1 MTKLLQFLFVIQH
14 DYRDAAQETRAR
26 ILLPLI
32 SLMAI
37 LVTNFGVYLT
47 VSSLVGISDPSDAI
61 EYSTVVIPLLIAW
74 MAGAVWLTQRGHL
87 QIATAMITLFL
98 TLIAV
103 NSLATNGITPGAVM
117 TVPLLLTFIGLAYG
131 SWGTILIL
139 LLSWIGLPLIAR
151 LQADG
156 ALVAAEAPY
165 DDLLREALLSAQMLT
180 LTALLLWLFTW
191 NLQRT
196 LNRATRIAAQ
206 TRATASTGQAIA
218 RILNM
223 EELLASAVDLIRD
236 RFAYYHVQMFLL
248 DDAGEH
254 ANLAASTGN
263 IGQRLLAQGFRI
275 PVGSHTIVGEAADT
289 GTVQTVAD
297 ITQTNYQHPDQLPN
311 TRAELA
317 LPLIIGEDVTGILD
331 IQSTRAN
338 AFGEEDIEAMRIIAN
353 QVTQA
358 LNNARLFEAQQRS
371 LLQNRR
377 LFIESET
384 NLREIERLNR
394 QLTAHSWQEYM
405 LERSADRLSIRLIGD
420 QLDTGVSEWTP
431 IMKQAYDRQR
441 TMSKKDNGVH
451 TLAVPITIRGE
462 TIGVVEVKLSSDQN
476 PTEARNMLQAVIDRM
491 AFSLENARL
500 FEQAHLSAER
510 EQQINQVSAQLQGMT
525 NIDDVLMTAV
535 QTLGEVLQAES
546 GTIRLAG
553 RDTIAAVAE
562 SPVDKRR
569 TQPISRPADLD
580 STTTARN
587 TAQDEE

>member
-1 MTKLLQFLFVIQH
+1 MTKLLQHLFVVQH
-14 DYRDAAQETRAR
+14 DYRSATQETRAR

-37 LVTNFGVYLT
+37 LAMFFGVY
-47 VSSLVGISDPSDAI
+47 VAISDLVGIDNPS
-61 EYSTVVIPLLIAW
+61 STLELSAMIAPPLFAW
-74 MAGAVWLTQRGHL
+74 MVGAIWFTQHGHL
-87 QIATAMITLFL
+87 QIGAAMMTAFL
-98 TLIAV
+98 ALTVIYSLI
-103 NSLATNGITPGAVM
+103 TNGITPHAVL
-117 TVPLLLTFIGLAYG
+117 TFPLLLTFVGLAYG

-139 LLSWIGLPLIAR
+139 LLSWIMLPMIAR
-151 LQADG
+151 LQANG
-156 ALVAAEAPY
+156 ALPADAAPY
-165 DDLLREALLSAQMLT
+165 DDLRREALLGAQMLT
-180 LTALLLWLFTW
+180 LTALLLWLYSW

-206 TRATASTGQAIA
+206 TRATAATGQAIA

-248 DDAGEH
+248 DDTGEH
-254 ANLAASTGN
+254 ANLVASTGDV
-263 IGQRLLAQGFRI
+263 GQRLLSQGFRI
-275 PVGSHTIVGEAADT
+275 PVGSHTIVGRVVDT
-289 GTVQTVAD
+289 GDIQMVTD
-297 ITQTNYQHPDQLPN
+297 ITQTSYQHPEQLPN

-331 IQSTRAN
+331 IQSTRVN
-338 AFGEEDIEAMRIIAN
+338 TFGEEDIEAMRIIAN

-394 QLTAHSWQEYM
+394 QLTAQSWQEYM
-405 LERSADRLSIRLIGD
+405 LERNADRLSIRLIGD
-420 QLDTGVSEWTP
+420 QLDTGIQDWTP
-431 IMKQAYDRQR
+431 VMKQAYDRQR
-441 TMSKKDNGVH
+441 TVSKKENGIQ
-451 TLAVPITIRGE
+451 TLAMPVTIRGE
-462 TIGVVEVKLSSDQN
+462 TIGAAEVQFSSEQN

-500 FEQAHLSAER
+500 FEQAHLAAER
-510 EQQINQVSAQLQGMT
+510 EQQINQVSVQLQGMA
-525 NIDDVLMTAV
+525 NIEDVLMTAV

-562 SPVDKRR
+562 SPEEKHR
-569 TQPISRPADLD
+569 TQPMSQPTVRDTVNTEPY
-580 STTTARN
+580 